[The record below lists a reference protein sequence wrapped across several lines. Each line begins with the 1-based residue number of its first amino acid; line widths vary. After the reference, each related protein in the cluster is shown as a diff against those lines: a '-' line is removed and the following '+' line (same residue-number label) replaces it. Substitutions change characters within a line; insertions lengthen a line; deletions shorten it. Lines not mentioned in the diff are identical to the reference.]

1 MEKKLQD
8 YIQYYIGCKCTN
20 EWFPEGHNMHSY
32 NWELKG
38 IKYDGSVRP
47 YLLVN
52 EEQDEFT
59 WTDSIKPILRKL
71 DSMDDADIKSF
82 LNWNRLNEL
91 YVDVSYKREELAI
104 TLNYSIPCGGD
115 MVYPQ
120 SVTIMPKIELRS
132 DQFDHLIKN
141 GFDLFDLIESG
152 LAIDAST
159 LTK

>member
-20 EWFPEGHNMHSY
+20 EWFPKGHNMHSY

-38 IKYDGSVRP
+38 IRYDGSVRP

-59 WTDSIKPILRKL
+59 WTDSIKPILRQVNSLIDSEKL
-71 DSMDDADIKSF
+71 FLYNLFPTQDNLTDSHKID
-82 LNWNRLNEL
+82 
-91 YVDVSYKREELAI
+91 
-104 TLNYSIPCGGD
+104 
-115 MVYPQ
+115 
-120 SVTIMPKIELRS
+120 SVTHWLEEEGADKYFWAIV
-132 DQFDHLIKN
+132 QFDWLIKQ
-141 GFDLFDLIESG
+141 GFDLFSLISNG

>member
-1 MEKKLQD
+1 MGKKLQD
-8 YIQYYIGCKCTN
+8 YIQYYIGCKCVRTDITST
-20 EWFPEGHNMHSY
+20 GYQYSLY
-32 NWELKG
+32 A
-38 IKYDGSVRP
+38 YDCDPLSRAPYYIGSDSGYYWVR
-47 YLLVN
+47 
-52 EEQDEFT
+52 E
-59 WTDSIKPILRKL
+59 IKPILRKL

-91 YVDVSYKREELAI
+91 YVDVSYKKEELAI
-104 TLNYSIPCGGD
+104 ILNYSIPCDGD
-115 MVYPQ
+115 IVYPQ